1 MTGGAVALLLLVV
14 GPAAPAQIEEPEIL
28 VETPE
33 IPTGPT
39 QVDLANLVT
48 SAAKSVTTVQEAP
61 SIITVITGDEIK
73 RRGFRS
79 VNQLLTDIPGWEYY
93 PAGYYSVDTPMVRGA
108 IQAAL
113 LMHEGVSLFSPF
125 EASVTTGVQMPLE
138 TVKRVEI
145 VTGPGGVLWG
155 ANSFLGIVNVIGKD
169 AEDVDGVEVDAGYG
183 DGPGD
188 QRRFRAYAMFGKV
201 LGRLKL
207 FHHVSYDSYGG
218 PRFTLP
224 QLVLSSPAPQ
234 PNGPSLYG
242 SPLTSSVRRSWLL
255 DLDGKITLGPV
266 SLAYN
271 LPFGKRY
278 QPLTFPGA
286 VVHSGLPSVVGPGEV
301 LGLPAGS
308 PRPYNATDATDPD
321 GVGRDTVSTFFD
333 RYAILAYRSRFW
345 AERLGVDA
353 KAYLVDFHRGLDYY
367 GIFPPS
373 KLLPGGLAFRADST
387 IRRFGGTADA
397 DITVAPT
404 VHLLAGVEGFR
415 ESISDGKMDLPS
427 PDPARFPF
435 ACPREPDGSFSVGHA
450 TDENPAGSSHPSR
463 CPLTFVFDSDRAV
476 VGGFVDGQVRLLPS
490 LALDAGLRLQRA
502 GGKRP
507 YDTQFL
513 RSGALVWGFAEGW
526 HAKASY
532 AEGFRPPVF
541 NNTDSNGEA
550 VQYAGSDELM
560 PETSKAGQV
569 EINAR
574 LLRGV
579 RRVRELGVRADYSY
593 TVLDHN
599 IIVADGRYK
608 NSGRRGIHNAEL
620 LAKLYLEGDHALSV
634 STTYIEIASRDRGLF
649 RALPSY
655 WLSFGAVF
663 NVVRSYLDVNANLL
677 VKGALD
683 DPNRV
688 VDPAVPSTLPGVRE
702 AYNVD
707 LAFDHVRPVAL
718 LQVGVRARNL
728 LGGHVEVAGNC
739 YNLLD
744 QRFHYQ
750 DAFYELAPRLEQVS
764 IPGEGISCFAHAG
777 ARY

>member
-1 MTGGAVALLLLVV
+1 MALLLLLAEPPP
-14 GPAAPAQIEEPEIL
+14 PAEIEQPEIL

-33 IPTGPT
+33 IPIGTSE
-39 QVDLANLVT
+39 VDVANLVT

-61 SIITVITGDEIK
+61 SIITVMTAEEIK

-79 VNQLLTDIPGWEYY
+79 LNQLLTDIPGWEYY

-113 LMHEGVSLFSPF
+113 LMHDGVSLFSPF

-138 TVKRVEI
+138 TIKRVEI

-155 ANSFLGIVNVIGKD
+155 ANSFLGIINVIGKD
-169 AEDVDGVEVDAGYG
+169 AEDVDGIEVDAGYG

-188 QRRFRAYAMFGKV
+188 QRKLRAYAMLGKV
-201 LGRLKL
+201 LGPLKL
-207 FHHVSYDSYGG
+207 FQHVSYDSYGG

-224 QLVLSSPAPQ
+224 QNVLASPAPQ
-234 PNGPSLYG
+234 PNGPSLRG
-242 SPLTSSVRRSWLL
+242 EPLTSDVRRSWLL
-255 DLDGKITLGPV
+255 DVDGKITLGPV

-271 LPFGKRY
+271 VPFGKRY
-278 QPLTFPGA
+278 QPLSFPGA
-286 VVHSGLPSVVGPGEV
+286 VVHSGLPDTVGPDEA
-301 LGLPAGS
+301 GLPPGS
-308 PRPYNATDATDPD
+308 QRPYNPTSTTDPS
-321 GVGRDTVSTFFD
+321 GAGRDTLSTFFD
-333 RYAILAYRSRFW
+333 RYAILGYRSR
-345 AERLGVDA
+345 LGADRVSLDA
-353 KAYLVDFHRGLDYY
+353 KAYLVDFQRGLDYY

-373 KLLPGGLAFRADST
+373 RLLPGGLAFRADST
-387 IRRFGGTADA
+387 ILRFGGTVDA
-397 DITVAPT
+397 DVTVAPT
-404 VHLLAGVEGFR
+404 VHLLIGAEGFR
-415 ESISDGKMDLPS
+415 ESISDARMDLPS

-435 ACPREPDGSFSVGHA
+435 ACPREPDGSFTVGHA
-450 TDENPAGSSHPSR
+450 TDENPAGASHPAH
-463 CPLTFVFDSDRAV
+463 CPLTFVFDTDRV
-476 VGGFVDGQVRLLPS
+476 VAGGFLDGQVRLLPS
-490 LALDAGLRLQRA
+490 LALDAGVRLQRA

-513 RSGALVWGFAEGW
+513 RSGALVWGFAQDW
-526 HAKASY
+526 HAKVGY

-550 VQYAGSDELM
+550 VQYAGSKDLM
-560 PETSKAGQV
+560 PETSHAGQV

-574 LLRGV
+574 LLRSV

-620 LAKLYLEGDHALSV
+620 LAKLYLDGDHALSA
-634 STTYIEIASRDRGLF
+634 SATYIEIASRDRGLF
-649 RALPSY
+649 RALPTY
-655 WLSFGAVF
+655 WLSIGAVF
-663 NVVRSYLDVNANLL
+663 SLIQNRLDVNANLL
-677 VKGALD
+677 VTGALD

-688 VDPAVPSTLPGVRE
+688 VDPSVTSTLPGVRE

-707 LAFDHVRPVAL
+707 LAFDRVAPVAL
-718 LQVGVRARNL
+718 LQLGLRARNL
-728 LGGHVEVAGNC
+728 LGGHVELAGNC
-739 YNLLD
+739 YNVLD

-750 DAFYELAPRLEQVS
+750 DAFYELSPRLEQVS
-764 IPGEGISCFAHAG
+764 IPGEGVSCFVHAG